1 MARQRRPKFKKDAR
15 VGLFV
20 SCTTNLFRPSLIKAA
35 VHLLEKAGYEVE
47 APTIQSCCG
56 LVSLRSNELDDARDL
71 AKEVISQFGH
81 YDFVAVLSPFCAK
94 VFERAYMPL
103 LSEQSEELA
112 KITAKF
118 TRKCFEVSDLLL
130 AAPDFAPNLTGFA
143 GKVAFLDVSDA
154 PNLFGSQVA
163 SRALLGQME
172 QVSVVDLPQICAS
185 QVKGAPDGTI
195 SPELG
200 QGDLSGLL
208 HAVRSCGAG
217 TLVSTDLALLME
229 LSTHLRKYGSA
240 IELRP
245 VLEVLA
251 GDTQSMPIGISA
263 RVMAGQSVL

>member
-1 MARQRRPKFKKDAR
+1 MARERRPKYRKDAL

-35 VHLLEKAGYEVE
+35 VHLLARAGYEVE
-47 APTIQSCCG
+47 VPGLQSCCG
-56 LVSLRSNELDDARDL
+56 LVSLRSNELEDARNM
-71 AKEVISQFGH
+71 AKDVITQFGH
-81 YDFVAVLSPFCAK
+81 YDYVAVLSPFCAR
-94 VFERAYMPL
+94 VFERAYTHL

-118 TRKCFEVSDLLL
+118 AGKCFDVSELLL
-130 AAPDFAPNLTGFA
+130 AAPELRVCLQGFA
-143 GKVAFLDVSDA
+143 GKIAFLDVSDA

-163 SRALLGQME
+163 SRILLGRME
-172 QVSVVDLPQICAS
+172 LTSVVDLPQICAS
-185 QVKGAPDGTI
+185 QVKGAPEGTI

-200 QGDLSGLL
+200 SGDLSRLL

-217 TLVSTDLALLME
+217 TLVSTDLLLLME
-229 LSTHLRKYGSA
+229 LSTHLRRYGSA

-251 GDTQSMPIGISA
+251 GETQSMPIGISA
-263 RVMAGQSVL
+263 RVMSGRSIL

>member
-1 MARQRRPKFKKDAR
+1 MARQRRPKYKKDAR

-35 VHLLEKAGYEVE
+35 VHLLDRAGYEVE
-47 APTIQSCCG
+47 APSIQSCCG
-56 LVSLRSNELDDARDL
+56 LVSLRSNELEDARDM

-81 YDFVAVLSPFCAK
+81 YDYVAALSPFCAK

-103 LSEQSEELA
+103 LLEQSEELA
-112 KITAKF
+112 KITIKF

-130 AAPDFAPNLTGFA
+130 AAPEFGQSLQGFA

-163 SRALLGQME
+163 SRTLLGQME

-185 QVKGAPDGTI
+185 QVKGAPEGTI

-200 QGDLSGLL
+200 PGDLSGLL

-229 LSTHLRKYGSA
+229 LSTHLRRYGSA

-245 VLEVLA
+245 ALEVLA
-251 GDTQSMPIGISA
+251 GDIQSMPIGLSA